1 MLNKILIIDDSDDI
15 CFAISEFFE
24 FKGWETKTACDVET
38 ALDILKDIK
47 FNIILID
54 YHMPNINGA
63 LGVKL
68 IRHYEKDAP
77 IIAMTVEN
85 DENIADSFFLAG
97 ASDFAI
103 KPIKMIDLYS
113 RINVHLNNSNKLAN
127 SLNTINTVNT
137 VKVQK
142 ESTPCPKG
150 IDKNTLHLIEK
161 ELKSSS
167 DYLDVEDI
175 ANKTGIAAK
184 TINRYMNFLVSSNI
198 VSSDTIYGKV
208 GRPKK
213 IYKWENI

>member
-1 MLNKILIIDDSDDI
+1 MLNKILIIDDSEDI

-24 FKGWETKTACDVET
+24 FKGWETETACDVEK
-38 ALDILKDIK
+38 ALDILKEKK
-47 FNIILID
+47 FDIILID

-68 IRHYEKDAP
+68 IRHYEKETP

-113 RINVHLNNSNKLAN
+113 RINVHLSNKN
-127 SLNTINTVNT
+127 SYTNNL
-137 VKVQK
+137 KQPK
-142 ESTPCPKG
+142 EPSTPCPKG
-150 IDKNTLHLIEK
+150 IDKNTLLLIEK
-161 ELKSSS
+161 ELKSTSN
-167 DYLDVEDI
+167 YLDIEDI
-175 ANKTGIAAK
+175 AIKTGIASK

-198 VSSDTIYGKV
+198 VSSDTIYGKI

-213 IYKWENI
+213 IYKWEKI

>member
-24 FKGWETKTACDVET
+24 FKGWETKTAYDVEA
-38 ALDILKDIK
+38 ALDILKDTK

-113 RINVHLNNSNKLAN
+113 RINVHLNNSNKLTAT
-127 SLNTINTVNT
+127 LDTLKTP
-137 VKVQK
+137 KA
-142 ESTPCPKG
+142 STPCPKG

-161 ELKSSS
+161 ELKNSS

-175 ANKTGIAAK
+175 AIKTGIAAK
-184 TINRYMNFLVSSNI
+184 TINRYMNFLVSNNI
-198 VSSDTIYGKV
+198 ISSDTIYGKV

-213 IYKWENI
+213 IYKWI